1 MHGGAWHSRTRNRVA
16 MVNPQFKKYN
26 LMVGLA
32 RERTEIKGSFRD
44 SITLGKHDT
53 GGSNE
58 VEGNGGMSNHMR
70 KNPVDDKAMS
80 VKERKLVGLK
90 KKPRYWTDEE
100 DRLLE
105 NAVEAVKR
113 EGNPKHAGDNMWK
126 KVSAYV
132 PNRAWRECLQRWTKV
147 LVPGL
152 KKGKWSP
159 TEDDTLLALVNA
171 QIKINPLK
179 ICWPEVSKGMGYR
192 SCKQCRERW
201 INHLDPNVKKGD
213 WTAKEDEILLRI
225 GEQFPAKWAKIA
237 RHIPGRT
244 ENTVKVRWK
253 ILKRQEWKPDE
264 DRELLRLTAM
274 YPRQWRTIA
283 NKLPGRNERNVKQ
296 RLHVL
301 SKEKPE
307 AFSFLENL
315 PSPKVH
321 KKGNLGK
328 KRSSPGKP
336 KSSIQKNKRQRVSEK
351 VRLPPTTLPSKAAT
365 LNGSPQK
372 QEKENGR
379 DGDLSKPRTQPNGL
393 DMLLQ
398 TATQAQPQ
406 NGISAATNTLDL
418 ASQKPSKPTA
428 GPMTTP
434 ATQPTQTQA
443 QVPLATT
450 PTATAAAT
458 AAATVTAAT
467 AAASAPAQAQLPHL
481 DSPTLGPM
489 NPFGMLTQSP
499 FQYVVP
505 LGGAQ
510 ALNQTPLPPGLPFLG
525 QMPFVY
531 NDPTTAM
538 AYMASLSAQLNLLKQ
553 NNKATTDKTSNT

>member
-1 MHGGAWHSRTRNRVA
+1 
-16 MVNPQFKKYN
+16 MVNPLIKRSN
-26 LMVGLA
+26 LMVGVAHLGN
-32 RERTEIKGSFRD
+32 ERKGSYRK
-44 SITLGKHDT
+44 SITLGVYDKK
-53 GGSNE
+53 GSDELDENTTMSNQTRKKSTE
-58 VEGNGGMSNHMR
+58 KTGMS
-70 KNPVDDKAMS
+70 P
-80 VKERKLVGLK
+80 KERKLVGLK

-105 NAVEAVKR
+105 SAVETVKK

-253 ILKRQEWKPDE
+253 ILKRQEWKPEE

-315 PSPKVH
+315 PSPKIH
-321 KKGNLGK
+321 KKSSLGK
-328 KRSSPGKP
+328 KRSSPAKP
-336 KSSIQKNKRQRVSEK
+336 RSSPQRNKRQKLEPAPELAKPAGVELQNGSSQPSASEEGGK
-351 VRLPPTTLPSKAAT
+351 PNRTNTDSAKPTTQT
-365 LNGSPQK
+365 
-372 QEKENGR
+372 
-379 DGDLSKPRTQPNGL
+379 NGL

-398 TATQAQPQ
+398 TATQARVE
-406 NGISAATNTLDL
+406 GAAAQALPNLSSL
-418 ASQKPSKPTA
+418 PLLKANKPTA
-428 GPMTTP
+428 SQLTTP
-434 ATQPTQTQA
+434 AAQSTQTNQSQA
-443 QVPLATT
+443 SL
-450 PTATAAAT
+450 PTS
-458 AAATVTAAT
+458 
-467 AAASAPAQAQLPHL
+467 AASQFPPVE
-481 DSPTLGPM
+481 SPTLGAL
-489 NPFGMLTQSP
+489 NPFNVLAQSP

-510 ALNQTPLPPGLPFLG
+510 ALNQTPIQPGLPFLG

-538 AYMASLSAQLNLLKQ
+538 AYMASLSAQLNMLKQ
-553 NNKATTDKTSNT
+553 NNKSTTDKTSNT